1 MPSLRCTRCGHEIPL
16 DDERLLVPRC
26 PRCGGVLEIVGEE
39 PVWRPRGSGLARY
52 SSMLAIKPVM
62 YRGEGGTQLVIEEH
76 RGLRLWFKLEYTNP
90 SGSFKDR
97 GSVLALSHASMLGA
111 RCVAEDSSG
120 NAGLAVARTAR
131 IHGLEALIIV
141 PRDAPG
147 GKKRAIRLLGARL
160 VEAETRAAAASLA
173 PKLAREENCYY
184 VYHLGNPFFLQGLET
199 IAYEAYEQEGVPDA
213 VIAPFGSGGL
223 LLGIARGFEK
233 LRSLGLARKQPVM
246 IAVQGVD
253 VHPLYDAVHGPIAAS
268 GSSRLA
274 DGIRVP
280 SPPLLSQGARIVR
293 ETGGRVV
300 LVSDEEITSAL
311 RGLVDRGF
319 IVEPTSATVLAALD
333 KIIDWLKERG
343 VRDVLLPLT
352 GSGLKVL
359 DELVELLGA

>member
-1 MPSLRCTRCGHEIPL
+1 MPSLRCTKCGHEFSL
-16 DDERLLVPRC
+16 DDAGLMVPRC

-39 PVWRPRGSGLARY
+39 PVWRPRGFGLARY
-52 SSMLAIKPVM
+52 SSMLVIKPVM
-62 YRGEGGTQLVIEEH
+62 YRGEGGTQLVVEEY

-111 RCVAEDSSG
+111 RCVVEDSSG

-131 IHGLEALIIV
+131 IHGMEALIVV
-141 PRDAPG
+141 PRDAPE
-147 GKKRAIRLLGARL
+147 GKKRAIRLLGAGL

-173 PKLAREENCYY
+173 PELAREKNCYY
-184 VYHLGNPFFLQGLET
+184 AYHLGNPFFIQGLET
-199 IAYEAYEQEGVPDA
+199 IAYEVYEQGGVPDA

-223 LLGIARGFEK
+223 FLGIARGFEK
-233 LRSLGLARKQPVM
+233 LRSLGLVRRQPVM
-246 IAVQGVD
+246 IAVQGVE
-253 VHPLYDAVHGPIAAS
+253 VHPLYSAVHGPVVAS

-280 SPPLLSQGARIVR
+280 DPPLLSQGARVIR
-293 ETGGRVV
+293 ESGGRVI
-300 LVSDEEITSAL
+300 LVNDEEITRAL
-311 RGLVDRGF
+311 RGLIDRGF

-333 KIIDWLKERG
+333 KIIDELRESG

-359 DELVELLGA
+359 DEILGLLGA